1 MWLIPSG
8 PDTGFSVSAGP
19 ARRIGGAA
27 GSAITAPQN
36 AEQTAG
42 ATPFSSPM
50 HPLHLPGIGAL
61 TGIDASIST
70 ALMPDVAAM
79 LGRPTPCIVNPMAK
93 TMDINKAAICR
104 KRRDVMVL
112 GYLQVEGIASG
123 VSDLLPIWSRRCVT
137 SP

>member
-19 ARRIGGAA
+19 ARRVGGAA

-61 TGIDASIST
+61 TGIEVSISAAFMLDFT
-70 ALMPDVAAM
+70 AIP
-79 LGRPTPCIVNPMAK
+79 GRPTPCDVKPTAK

-104 KRRDVMVL
+104 IRRDVML
-112 GYLQVEGIASG
+112 
-123 VSDLLPIWSRRCVT
+123 
-137 SP
+137 